1 MLFTESLKTTAGFIT
16 QFVRSPR
23 TVGAISP
30 STPFLCRE
38 MVRPVDWRHTHS
50 IAEFGAG
57 TGVLTRHIQRRMRH
71 DAHLDIFETNLHFCQ
86 ALQQLADWRTQVHN
100 TSASEISQRYDV
112 IFSGLPLL
120 AFSAELRHTI
130 LSAAALALKPGGCFI
145 QFQYSP
151 LLESHLA
158 RHFHWQRSLVW
169 RNLPPAF
176 VYLCRPR

>member
-1 MLFTESLKTTAGFIT
+1 MLFSESLKTTAGFIT

-38 MVRPVDWRHTHS
+38 MVRAVDWRHTQS

-57 TGVLTRHIQRRMRH
+57 TGVLTRHIQHCMRN
-71 DAHLDIFETNLHFCQ
+71 DARLTIFETNPHFCQ
-86 ALQQLADWRTQVHN
+86 ALRQIVDWRAQIYN

-120 AFSAELRHTI
+120 AFSAEQRHAI
-130 LSAAALALKPGGCFI
+130 LGTSAHALKPGGLFI
-145 QFQYSP
+145 QFQYSS
-151 LLESHLA
+151 LLENHLT
-158 RHFHWQRSLVW
+158 RHFHWQRSRVW

-176 VYLCRPR
+176 VYRCRPR